1 MAAVAEKDLPELSDE
16 LKRMLTDLFNELDR
30 DGNGSLDAEEFVI
43 LGRAIGWDKTSRSVA
58 QSQINKADKDSNGTL
73 ELAEWLNFSRRL
85 ALRGEAAAKRMVER
99 LTAIVKKE
107 LDLIA
112 ADAAAGRGPPRDAGG
127 SEPAHAAD
135 SRPAPAGAKP

>member
-1 MAAVAEKDLPELSDE
+1 MRTQFASPLAACPFRVVTVLQ
-16 LKRMLTDLFNELDR
+16 
-30 DGNGSLDAEEFVI
+30 SL
-43 LGRAIGWDKTSRSVA
+43 
-58 QSQINKADKDSNGTL
+58 QDSNGTL

-127 SEPAHAAD
+127 SERAPAAD

>member
-1 MAAVAEKDLPELSDE
+1 MAAPPRLL
-16 LKRMLTDLFNELDR
+16 
-30 DGNGSLDAEEFVI
+30 
-43 LGRAIGWDKTSRSVA
+43 
-58 QSQINKADKDSNGTL
+58 QDSNGTL

-112 ADAAAGRGPPRDAGG
+112 ADAAAGRSPPRAVAGTG
-127 SEPAHAAD
+127 PAAAPAE
-135 SRPAPAGAKP
+135 SRPAPAEAKP